1 MTQILVAVKGL
12 KMHFPVRR
20 SLMAKLV
27 AGAQDQLVR
36 AVDGVDFD
44 IHWQETLGLVGESGC
59 GKTTLGRTL
68 VGLYEP
74 TAGSVTFDGQDVGE
88 LKRKNA
94 LAFYR
99 QVQMVFQNPYASLNP
114 RKTVREI
121 LSQPLQARAKHNP
134 KELEEAV
141 KRLLE
146 QVGLNEHQLDRYP
159 HQFSGG
165 QRQRVSIA
173 RALAMQPS
181 FIVCDE
187 PVSALDVSVQAQILN
202 LLQHLQIRHQLTYLF
217 ISHDLSVVR
226 YLCDRVAVM
235 YLGKIVE
242 LASTDDIFHNPKHPY
257 TQALL
262 KSVPRVGE
270 KTGERLYAIKGSIP
284 DPFVQVPGCSFHPR
298 CPQFVKGVCDR
309 QVPRPVQ
316 VSEGHQVSCL
326 LYSTGTDST
335 AEGVAGR

>member
-99 QVQMVFQNPYASLNP
+99 QVQMVFQNPLP
-114 RKTVREI
+114 RLI
-121 LSQPLQARAKHNP
+121 PAKQC
-134 KELEEAV
+134 V
-141 KRLLE
+141 KSSPNRFKP
-146 QVGLNEHQLDRYP
+146 G
-159 HQFSGG
+159 
-165 QRQRVSIA
+165 
-173 RALAMQPS
+173 PS
-181 FIVCDE
+181 TTRR
-187 PVSALDVSVQAQILN
+187 S
-202 LLQHLQIRHQLTYLF
+202 
-217 ISHDLSVVR
+217 
-226 YLCDRVAVM
+226 
-235 YLGKIVE
+235 
-242 LASTDDIFHNPKHPY
+242 
-257 TQALL
+257 
-262 KSVPRVGE
+262 
-270 KTGERLYAIKGSIP
+270 
-284 DPFVQVPGCSFHPR
+284 
-298 CPQFVKGVCDR
+298 
-309 QVPRPVQ
+309 
-316 VSEGHQVSCL
+316 
-326 LYSTGTDST
+326 
-335 AEGVAGR
+335 

>member
-242 LASTDDIFHNPKHPY
+242 LGNTEDVFNHPAHPY
-257 TQALL
+257 TKALL
-262 KSVPRVGE
+262 SSMPQIKRDPDQKRILLSGSVPSP
-270 KTGERLYAIKGSIP
+270 LNP
-284 DPFVQVPGCSFHPR
+284 PPGCSFHPR
-298 CPQFVKGVCDR
+298 CFA
-309 QVPRPVQ
+309 QVGKICQLQPPSLAPVADSHWAACHRGQ
-316 VSEGHQVSCL
+316 V
-326 LYSTGTDST
+326 
-335 AEGVAGR
+335 

>member
-181 FIVCDE
+181 IIVCDE
-187 PVSALDVSVQAQILN
+187 PVSA
-202 LLQHLQIRHQLTYLF
+202 
-217 ISHDLSVVR
+217 
-226 YLCDRVAVM
+226 
-235 YLGKIVE
+235 
-242 LASTDDIFHNPKHPY
+242 
-257 TQALL
+257 
-262 KSVPRVGE
+262 
-270 KTGERLYAIKGSIP
+270 
-284 DPFVQVPGCSFHPR
+284 
-298 CPQFVKGVCDR
+298 
-309 QVPRPVQ
+309 
-316 VSEGHQVSCL
+316 
-326 LYSTGTDST
+326 
-335 AEGVAGR
+335 

>member
-1 MTQILVAVKGL
+1 MTEALVVVKDL
-12 KMHFPVRR
+12 KKHFPVQR
-20 SLMAKLV
+20 SLVAKLLT
-27 AGAQDQLVR
+27 GTKDQWVR
-36 AVDGVDFD
+36 AVDGVDFV
-44 IHWQETLGLVGESGC
+44 IHNQETLGLVGESGC

-74 TAGSVTFDGQDVGE
+74 TAGSVTFAGQDVFQ
-88 LKRKNA
+88 LKKTNPV
-94 LAFYR
+94 AFYR

-121 LSQPLQARAKHNP
+121 LSQPLKVRDRYNP
-134 KELEEAV
+134 KELEEAIQ
-141 KRLLE
+141 RLLE
-146 QVGLNEHQLDRYP
+146 QVGLNKYHMDRYP

-202 LLQHLQIRHQLTYLF
+202 LLQDLQVRHQLTYLF

-242 LASTDDIFHNPKHPY
+242 LGNTEEVFNHPVHPY
-257 TQALL
+257 TEALL
-262 KSVPRVGE
+262 SSMPQIKRDPNQKKILLTGSVPSP
-270 KTGERLYAIKGSIP
+270 L
-284 DPFVQVPGCSFHPR
+284 DPPPGCSFHPR
-298 CPQFVKGVCDR
+298 CIAKVGKICELESPELIACS
-309 QVPRPVQ
+309 P
-316 VSEGHQVSCL
+316 GHFAACHRGQ
-326 LYSTGTDST
+326 
-335 AEGVAGR
+335 A

>member
-1 MTQILVAVKGL
+1 MTEVLVAVKEL
-12 KMHFPVRR
+12 KKHFPVKR
-20 SLMAKLV
+20 SLMAKL
-27 AGAQDQLVR
+27 AGGAKDQLVR
-36 AVDGVDFD
+36 AVDGVDFVV
-44 IHWQETLGLVGESGC
+44 HREETLGLVGESGC

-74 TAGSVTFDGQDVGE
+74 TAGSVTFDGQDVGQ
-88 LKRKNA
+88 LKKRNP

-121 LSQPLQARAKHNP
+121 LSQPLNVRARHNP
-134 KELEEAV
+134 KELEEAIQ
-141 KRLLE
+141 RLLE
-146 QVGLNEHQLDRYP
+146 QVGLSIHQIDRYP

-165 QRQRVSIA
+165 QRQRISIA

-202 LLQHLQIRHQLTYLF
+202 LLQDLQVRNQLTYLF

-242 LASTDDIFHNPKHPY
+242 LGETEEVFNHPTHPY
-257 TQALL
+257 TEALL
-262 KSVPRVGE
+262 SSMPQIKRNPDHKRILLKGSVPSP
-270 KTGERLYAIKGSIP
+270 LNPPS
-284 DPFVQVPGCSFHPR
+284 GCSFHPR
-298 CPQFVKGVCDR
+298 CFARVGSICELETPGLTLCGPSR
-309 QVPRPVQ
+309 LI
-316 VSEGHQVSCL
+316 SCH
-326 LYSTGTDST
+326 
-335 AEGVAGR
+335 RFQP

>member
-1 MTQILVAVKGL
+1 M
-12 KMHFPVRR
+12 
-20 SLMAKLV
+20 
-27 AGAQDQLVR
+27 
-36 AVDGVDFD
+36 
-44 IHWQETLGLVGESGC
+44 
-59 GKTTLGRTL
+59 
-68 VGLYEP
+68 
-74 TAGSVTFDGQDVGE
+74 
-88 LKRKNA
+88 
-94 LAFYR
+94 
-99 QVQMVFQNPYASLNP
+99 
-114 RKTVREI
+114 REI

-242 LASTDDIFHNPKHPY
+242 LGNTEDVFNHPAHPY
-257 TQALL
+257 TKALL
-262 KSVPRVGE
+262 SSMPQ
-270 KTGERLYAIKGSIP
+270 IKR
-284 DPFVQVPGCSFHPR
+284 DR
-298 CPQFVKGVCDR
+298 CV
-309 QVPRPVQ
+309 
-316 VSEGHQVSCL
+316 
-326 LYSTGTDST
+326 
-335 AEGVAGR
+335 